1 MAAGRTVTGITMRLL
16 PYHFLT
22 NPTSFAQLY
31 SKESAARPRSSVAKA
46 THVRTDESEPM
57 SLPAA
62 LAAGQ
67 ELDHYRID
75 EAVAESGM
83 ASIYRATDLRNGRK
97 VALKVPHF
105 AMESDP
111 ALFDRFQR
119 EEAIG
124 LALDHPNVMRI
135 YPDDERSRV
144 YMVMEWVDG
153 RLLRQVMFEQGK
165 MPTARALKIT
175 LGILSAL
182 DYIHKN
188 GVVHRDLKPE
198 NIMLDPDD
206 NLKLIDFGI
215 ASQAGAKR
223 LTYAGFT
230 QALGSPDYI
239 SPEQVRG
246 KRGDA
251 RSDLYAVGV
260 MLYEMLSGKTPFSG
274 PSPLAVMNDRL
285 INHPLPPHE
294 AEPSISPQLQ
304 EVLYRALEREPKN
317 RYPSAHSF
325 AHDLEHLDQVGVAE
339 RSELTDWKKRKSGK
353 LRGILYK
360 VGLALIPFALFGL
373 MMLLARHR

>member
-1 MAAGRTVTGITMRLL
+1 MR
-16 PYHFLT
+16 PGFWGT
-22 NPTSFAQLY
+22 EGQGA
-31 SKESAARPRSSVAKA
+31 
-46 THVRTDESEPM
+46 RTDESEPM
-57 SLPAA
+57 SLPGT
-62 LAAGQ
+62 LEPGQ
-67 ELDHYRID
+67 QLDHYRID
-75 EAVAESGM
+75 AAVADSGM
-83 ASIYRATDLRNGRK
+83 ASVFRATDLSSGRQ

-135 YPDDERSRV
+135 YPDDQRSRV

-153 RLLRQVMFEQGK
+153 KLLRQVMHEAGK
-165 MPTARALKIT
+165 MPARRAIHIT
-175 LGILSAL
+175 LGVLNAL

-206 NLKLIDFGI
+206 NIKLIDFGI

-239 SPEQVRG
+239 SPEQVKG

-251 RSDLYAVGV
+251 RSDLYAAGV
-260 MLYEMLSGKTPFSG
+260 MLYEMLSGRTPFSG

-285 INHPLPPHE
+285 INHPLPPRE

-325 AHDLEHLDQVGVAE
+325 ARDLEHLEQVGVAQRTE
-339 RSELTDWKKRKSGK
+339 LAAWKTRRTNRSR
-353 LRGILYK
+353 RVLYI
-360 VGLALIPFALFGL
+360 GMLALIPFLLFGA
-373 MMLLARHR
+373 MMLLAHHR

>member
-1 MAAGRTVTGITMRLL
+1 
-16 PYHFLT
+16 
-22 NPTSFAQLY
+22 
-31 SKESAARPRSSVAKA
+31 
-46 THVRTDESEPM
+46 M
-57 SLPAA
+57 SLSAT
-62 LAAGQ
+62 LETGK
-67 ELDHYRID
+67 ELDHFRID
-75 EAVAESGM
+75 APVAESGM
-83 ASIYRATDLRNGRK
+83 ASIFRATDLRDGKR

-105 AMESDP
+105 AMEADP
-111 ALFDRFQR
+111 ALFDRFVR

-135 YPDDERSRV
+135 YPNDDRSRV
-144 YMVMEWVDG
+144 YMVMEWVEG
-153 RLLRQVMFEQGK
+153 KLLRQVMYEAGK
-165 MPTARALKIT
+165 LPPERAIKIT
-175 LGILSAL
+175 LGILQAL
-182 DYIHKN
+182 EYIHKN

-198 NIMLDPDD
+198 NIMLGP
-206 NLKLIDFGI
+206 NGEIKLIDFGI

-239 SPEQVRG
+239 SPEQVKG

-285 INHPLPPHE
+285 MNHPLPPRE

-304 EVLYRALEREPKN
+304 EILYRALEREPKN

-325 AHDLEHLDQVGVAE
+325 ALDLEHMDQVGVAE
-339 RSELTDWKKRKSGK
+339 RSELTDWKKRKSATTK
-353 LRGILYK
+353 KALYYA
-360 VGLALIPFALFGL
+360 GLALIPFALFL
-373 MMLLARHR
+373 VMMLLARHR

>member
-1 MAAGRTVTGITMRLL
+1 
-16 PYHFLT
+16 
-22 NPTSFAQLY
+22 
-31 SKESAARPRSSVAKA
+31 
-46 THVRTDESEPM
+46 M
-57 SLPAA
+57 SLPAS

-75 EAVAESGM
+75 AAVAESGM
-83 ASIYRATDLRNGRK
+83 ASIYRATDLRNSRQ

-105 AMESDP
+105 AMEADP

-124 LALDHPNVMRI
+124 IALDHPSVMRI
-135 YPDDERSRV
+135 YPDDQRSRV

-153 RLLRQVMFEQGK
+153 KLLRQVMFEQKK
-165 MPTARALKIT
+165 MPTERAIKIT
-175 LGILSAL
+175 LGILDAL

-198 NIMLDPDD
+198 NIMLDPED
-206 NLKLIDFGI
+206 NVKLIDFGI

-239 SPEQVRG
+239 SPEQVKG

-260 MLYEMLSGKTPFSG
+260 MLYEMLSGRTPFSG

-285 INHPLPPHE
+285 INHPLPPRE

-325 AHDLEHLDQVGVAE
+325 ALDLEHLDQVGVAA
-339 RSELTDWKKRKSGK
+339 RSELTDWQKRKSVNTRK
-353 LRGILYK
+353 LLYY
-360 VGLALIPFALFGL
+360 GALALIPFALFLL
-373 MMLLARHR
+373 MMLLARRR